1 MVTPA
6 DTVSTTEAVVD
17 SPSVEAAEESFVASD
32 VSEAQVYQLG
42 PDDILD
48 EETPAESPEED
59 QPVAVASEPEAT
71 DEPEETASE
80 PVAEETTE
88 EPAEETDTEE
98 AAPPVNIRDTEEFRN
113 LQASADRQIA
123 AAQAEARQVA
133 AQAAEAAS
141 QQAIEVQ
148 VEAHRRDLAR
158 FYDEQG
164 LTPDMYA
171 QRVAEAGDNLA
182 GRLRSE
188 AQAEQLNEAQAAQQQ
203 QVVQQNQNAAMGMLT
218 AFTKDLT
225 EKHNLSEPIETALNK
240 VAAFGVTRITEF
252 QDANNALSP
261 EFSYLGEAI
270 AEIAAEAGKV
280 ASSRAETA
288 SAEAKKSVVPAG
300 GPENQLDSGGSQ
312 SGSQSDAQFMADYA
326 AGRSDDTARA
336 IAIQQKRGNM

>member
-80 PVAEETTE
+80 PAAE
-88 EPAEETDTEE
+88 EPAEEV
-98 AAPPVNIRDTEEFRN
+98 ASPVNIRDTEEFRN

-141 QQAIEVQ
+141 QQVIETQ
-148 VEAHRRDLAR
+148 VEAHRRDLAT

-188 AQAEQLNEAQAAQQQ
+188 AQAVQLNEAQAAQQQ

-240 VAAFGVTRITEF
+240 VAAFGVTRISEF

>member
-1 MVTPA
+1 M
-6 DTVSTTEAVVD
+6 
-17 SPSVEAAEESFVASD
+17 
-32 VSEAQVYQLG
+32 Q
-42 PDDILD
+42 
-48 EETPAESPEED
+48 
-59 QPVAVASEPEAT
+59 QP
-71 DEPEETASE
+71 
-80 PVAEETTE
+80 
-88 EPAEETDTEE
+88 
-98 AAPPVNIRDTEEFRN
+98 R
-113 LQASADRQIA
+113 L
-123 AAQAEARQVA
+123 EARQVA

-300 GPENQLDSGGSQ
+300 GSRKPTGFRGEPIGFSVRCTVHGGLRRRTKRRYST
-312 SGSQSDAQFMADYA
+312 SHRNPAKTWKHV
-326 AGRSDDTARA
+326 AGDRLLTGEQYGNRDD
-336 IAIQQKRGNM
+336 IYILSC

>member
-80 PVAEETTE
+80 PAAE
-88 EPAEETDTEE
+88 EPAEEV
-98 AAPPVNIRDTEEFRN
+98 ASPVNIRDTEEFRN

-141 QQAIEVQ
+141 QQVIETQ
-148 VEAHRRDLAR
+148 VEAHRRDLAT
-158 FYDEQG
+158 FYDQQG

-188 AQAEQLNEAQAAQQQ
+188 AQAEQLTEAQTAQQQ

-240 VAAFGVTRITEF
+240 VAAFGITRISEF

>member
-80 PVAEETTE
+80 PAAE
-88 EPAEETDTEE
+88 EPAEEV
-98 AAPPVNIRDTEEFRN
+98 ASPVNIRDTEEFRN

-141 QQAIEVQ
+141 QQVIETQ
-148 VEAHRRDLAR
+148 VEAHRRDLAT

-188 AQAEQLNEAQAAQQQ
+188 AQAEQLNEAQTAQQQ

-240 VAAFGVTRITEF
+240 VAAFGVTRISEF

>member
-1 MVTPA
+1 LVTPA

-80 PVAEETTE
+80 PAAE
-88 EPAEETDTEE
+88 EPAEEV
-98 AAPPVNIRDTEEFRN
+98 ASPVNIRDTEEFRN

-141 QQAIEVQ
+141 QQVIETQ
-148 VEAHRRDLAR
+148 VEAHRRDLAT
-158 FYDEQG
+158 FYDQQG

-188 AQAEQLNEAQAAQQQ
+188 AQAEQLTEAQTAQQQ

-240 VAAFGVTRITEF
+240 VAAFGITRISEF

-280 ASSRAETA
+280 ATSRAETA

>member
-80 PVAEETTE
+80 PAAE
-88 EPAEETDTEE
+88 EPAEEV
-98 AAPPVNIRDTEEFRN
+98 ASPVNIRDTEEFRN

-141 QQAIEVQ
+141 QQVIETQ
-148 VEAHRRDLAR
+148 VEAHRRDLAT
-158 FYDEQG
+158 FYDQQG

-188 AQAEQLNEAQAAQQQ
+188 AQAEQLNEAQTAQQQ

-240 VAAFGVTRITEF
+240 VAAFGITRISEF

>member
-1 MVTPA
+1 LVTPA

-17 SPSVEAAEESFVASD
+17 SPSVEAAEESLVTSD

-80 PVAEETTE
+80 PAAEETT
-88 EPAEETDTEE
+88 EETDTEE

-123 AAQAEARQVA
+123 AAQAEARQIA

-141 QQAIEVQ
+141 QQAIETQ
-148 VEAHRRDLAR
+148 VEAHRRDLAT

-188 AQAEQLNEAQAAQQQ
+188 AQAEQLNEAQTAQAQ

-240 VAAFGVTRITEF
+240 VAAFGVTRISEF

-270 AEIAAEAGKV
+270 AEIAAEAGNV

-288 SAEAKKSVVPAG
+288 SAEARKSVVPAG

-336 IAIQQKRGNM
+336 ISIQQKRGNM

>member
-80 PVAEETTE
+80 PAAE
-88 EPAEETDTEE
+88 EPAEEV
-98 AAPPVNIRDTEEFRN
+98 ASPVNIRDTEEFRN

-141 QQAIEVQ
+141 QQVIETQ
-148 VEAHRRDLAR
+148 VEAHRRDLAT

-188 AQAEQLNEAQAAQQQ
+188 AQAVQLNEAQAAQQQ

-240 VAAFGVTRITEF
+240 VAAFGVTRISEF

-270 AEIAAEAGKV
+270 AEIATEAGKV

-288 SAEAKKSVVPAG
+288 SAEAKLAAVPAG
-300 GPENQLDSGGSQ
+300 GPENTLDSGGAQ

>member
-80 PVAEETTE
+80 PAAE
-88 EPAEETDTEE
+88 EPAEEV
-98 AAPPVNIRDTEEFRN
+98 ASPVNIRDTEEFRN

-141 QQAIEVQ
+141 QQVIETQ
-148 VEAHRRDLAR
+148 VEAHRRDLAT

-188 AQAEQLNEAQAAQQQ
+188 AQAEQLNEAQTAQQQ

-240 VAAFGVTRITEF
+240 VAAFGITRISEF

-280 ASSRAETA
+280 ATSRAETA

>member
-88 EPAEETDTEE
+88 ETDTEE

-148 VEAHRRDLAR
+148 DEAHRRDLAS

-188 AQAEQLNEAQAAQQQ
+188 AQAVQLNEAQAAQQQ

-261 EFSYLGEAI
+261 AFSYLGEAI

>member
-17 SPSVEAAEESFVASD
+17 SPSVEAAEESFVARD

-80 PVAEETTE
+80 PAAE
-88 EPAEETDTEE
+88 EPAEEV
-98 AAPPVNIRDTEEFRN
+98 ASPVNIRDTEEFRN

-141 QQAIEVQ
+141 QQVIETQ
-148 VEAHRRDLAR
+148 VEAHRRDLAT

-188 AQAEQLNEAQAAQQQ
+188 AQAVQLNEAQAAQQQ

-240 VAAFGVTRITEF
+240 VAAFGVTRISEF

>member
-1 MVTPA
+1 LVTPA

-80 PVAEETTE
+80 PAAE
-88 EPAEETDTEE
+88 EPAEEV
-98 AAPPVNIRDTEEFRN
+98 ASPVNIRDTEEFRN

-123 AAQAEARQVA
+123 AAQTEARQVA

-141 QQAIEVQ
+141 QQVIETQ
-148 VEAHRRDLAR
+148 VEAHRRDLAT

-188 AQAEQLNEAQAAQQQ
+188 AQAEQLTEAQTAQQS

-240 VAAFGVTRITEF
+240 VAAFGITRISEF
-252 QDANNALSP
+252 QDANNGLSP

-280 ASSRAETA
+280 ATSRAETA

>member
-17 SPSVEAAEESFVASD
+17 SPSVEAAEESLVTSD

-80 PVAEETTE
+80 PAAEEV
-88 EPAEETDTEE
+88 AS
-98 AAPPVNIRDTEEFRN
+98 PVNIRDTEEFRN

-123 AAQAEARQVA
+123 AAQTEARQVA

-141 QQAIEVQ
+141 QQVIETQ
-148 VEAHRRDLAR
+148 VEAHRRDLAT
-158 FYDEQG
+158 FYDQQG

-182 GRLRSE
+182 GRLKSE
-188 AQAEQLNEAQAAQQQ
+188 AQAEQLTEAQTAQQN

-240 VAAFGVTRITEF
+240 VAAFGITRISEF
-252 QDANNALSP
+252 QDANNGLSP

-280 ASSRAETA
+280 ATSRAETA

-312 SGSQSDAQFMADYA
+312 SGSQSDTQFMADYA
-326 AGRSDDTARA
+326 AGRTDDTARA
-336 IAIQQKRGNM
+336 ISIQQKRGNM

>member
-80 PVAEETTE
+80 PAAE
-88 EPAEETDTEE
+88 EPAEEV
-98 AAPPVNIRDTEEFRN
+98 ASPVNIRDTEEFRN

-148 VEAHRRDLAR
+148 VEAHRRDLAT
-158 FYDEQG
+158 FYDQQG

-188 AQAEQLNEAQAAQQQ
+188 AQAEQLTEAQTAQQQ

-240 VAAFGVTRITEF
+240 VAAFGITRISEF

-280 ASSRAETA
+280 ATSRAETA

>member
-80 PVAEETTE
+80 PAAE
-88 EPAEETDTEE
+88 EPAEEV
-98 AAPPVNIRDTEEFRN
+98 ASPVNIRDTEEFRN

-141 QQAIEVQ
+141 QQVIETQ
-148 VEAHRRDLAR
+148 VEAHRRDLAT

-182 GRLRSE
+182 GRLQSE
-188 AQAEQLNEAQAAQQQ
+188 AQAVQLTEAQTAQQQ

-240 VAAFGVTRITEF
+240 VAAFGVTRISEF

-280 ASSRAETA
+280 ATSRAETA

>member
-80 PVAEETTE
+80 PAAE
-88 EPAEETDTEE
+88 EPAEEV
-98 AAPPVNIRDTEEFRN
+98 ASPVNIRDTEEFRN

-123 AAQAEARQVA
+123 AAQAEARQIA

-141 QQAIEVQ
+141 QQVIETQ
-148 VEAHRRDLAR
+148 VEAHRRDLAT
-158 FYDEQG
+158 FYDQQG

-188 AQAEQLNEAQAAQQQ
+188 AQAEQLNEAQTAQQQ

-240 VAAFGVTRITEF
+240 VAAFGVTRISEF

>member
-42 PDDILD
+42 PDDALD

-80 PVAEETTE
+80 PAAE
-88 EPAEETDTEE
+88 EPAEEV
-98 AAPPVNIRDTEEFRN
+98 ASPVNIRDTEEFRN

-123 AAQAEARQVA
+123 AAQAEARQIA
-133 AQAAEAAS
+133 AQAAQAVS
-141 QQAIEVQ
+141 QQAIETQ
-148 VEAHRRDLAR
+148 VEAHRRDLAT
-158 FYDEQG
+158 FYDQQG

-188 AQAEQLNEAQAAQQQ
+188 AQAEQLNEAQTAQQQ

-240 VAAFGVTRITEF
+240 VAAFGITRISEF
-252 QDANNALSP
+252 QDANNGLSP

-280 ASSRAETA
+280 ATSRAETA

-336 IAIQQKRGNM
+336 ISIQQKRGNM

>member
-1 MVTPA
+1 
-6 DTVSTTEAVVD
+6 
-17 SPSVEAAEESFVASD
+17 
-32 VSEAQVYQLG
+32 
-42 PDDILD
+42 
-48 EETPAESPEED
+48 
-59 QPVAVASEPEAT
+59 
-71 DEPEETASE
+71 
-80 PVAEETTE
+80 
-88 EPAEETDTEE
+88 
-98 AAPPVNIRDTEEFRN
+98 
-113 LQASADRQIA
+113 
-123 AAQAEARQVA
+123 
-133 AQAAEAAS
+133 
-141 QQAIEVQ
+141 
-148 VEAHRRDLAR
+148 
-158 FYDEQG
+158 
-164 LTPDMYA
+164 MYA

-188 AQAEQLNEAQAAQQQ
+188 AQAVQLNEAQAAQQQ

>member
-80 PVAEETTE
+80 PAAE
-88 EPAEETDTEE
+88 EPAEEV
-98 AAPPVNIRDTEEFRN
+98 ASPVNIRDTEEFRN

-141 QQAIEVQ
+141 QQVIETQ
-148 VEAHRRDLAR
+148 VEAHRRDLAT

-188 AQAEQLNEAQAAQQQ
+188 AQAEQLTEAQTAQQQ

-240 VAAFGVTRITEF
+240 VAAFGVTRISEF

>member
-48 EETPAESPEED
+48 EETPAESPGED

-80 PVAEETTE
+80 PAAE
-88 EPAEETDTEE
+88 EPAEEV
-98 AAPPVNIRDTEEFRN
+98 ASPVNIRDTEEFRN

-141 QQAIEVQ
+141 QQVIETQ
-148 VEAHRRDLAR
+148 VEAHRRDLAT
-158 FYDEQG
+158 FYDQQG

-188 AQAEQLNEAQAAQQQ
+188 AQAEQLNEAQTAQQQ

-240 VAAFGVTRITEF
+240 VAAFGVTRISEF

>member
-17 SPSVEAAEESFVASD
+17 SPSVEAAEESLVTSD

-80 PVAEETTE
+80 PAAEEV
-88 EPAEETDTEE
+88 AS
-98 AAPPVNIRDTEEFRN
+98 PVNIRDTEEFRN

-123 AAQAEARQVA
+123 AAQTEARQVA

-141 QQAIEVQ
+141 QQVIETQ
-148 VEAHRRDLAR
+148 VEAHRRDLAT
-158 FYDEQG
+158 FYDQQG

-188 AQAEQLNEAQAAQQQ
+188 AQAEQLTEAQTAQQN

-240 VAAFGVTRITEF
+240 VAAFGITRISEF
-252 QDANNALSP
+252 QDANNGLSP

-280 ASSRAETA
+280 ATSRAETA

-312 SGSQSDAQFMADYA
+312 SGSQSDTQFMADYA

-336 IAIQQKRGNM
+336 ISIQQKRGNM

>member
-6 DTVSTTEAVVD
+6 DTVSTTETVVD
-17 SPSVEAAEESFVASD
+17 SPSVEAAEESLVASD

-42 PDDILD
+42 PDDALD

-80 PVAEETTE
+80 PAAE
-88 EPAEETDTEE
+88 EPAEETV
-98 AAPPVNIRDTEEFRN
+98 PSVNIRDTEEFRN

-123 AAQAEARQVA
+123 AAQAEAKQIA
-133 AQAAEAAS
+133 TQAAEAAS
-141 QQAIEVQ
+141 HQVIETQ
-148 VEAHRRDLAR
+148 VEAHRRDLAT
-158 FYDEQG
+158 FYDQQG

-171 QRVAEAGDNLA
+171 QRVTEAGDNLA

-188 AQAEQLNEAQAAQQQ
+188 TQAAQLTEAQTAQAQ

-240 VAAFGVTRITEF
+240 VAAFGITRISEF
-252 QDANNALSP
+252 QDANNGLSP

-280 ASSRAETA
+280 ATSRAETA

-326 AGRSDDTARA
+326 AGRTDDTARA
-336 IAIQQKRGNM
+336 ISIQQKRGNM